1 MTVLNKIND
10 FIVKIA
16 LFIAAVSLAVLVSL
30 VFIETLARYLFH
42 SPIDW
47 AIEVPCFLQV
57 IATAMGLAYTQ
68 KVGGHIAVGIVE
80 SRIKNPR
87 TLAAFSACLLP
98 IYIVI
103 VAFITVGV
111 FLMFQTTVV
120 EHRTSL
126 GLQFPLII
134 PHAFILVGFVM
145 YLLQLIVDF
154 LGEIKTVRTGQA
166 VPGKSHGV
174 LSTAPRDFST
184 K

>member
-1 MTVLNKIND
+1 MTVLKKIND
-10 FIVKIA
+10 FIMKIA
-16 LFIAAVSLAVLVSL
+16 VFIAATSLAVLVTL
-30 VFIETLARYLFH
+30 VFIETLARYLFS

-57 IATAMGLAYTQ
+57 IATSMALAYTQ
-68 KVGGHIAVGIVE
+68 KVRGHIAVGILE
-80 SRIKNPR
+80 SRIKDPR
-87 TLAAFSACLLP
+87 ALTAFSACLLP

-145 YLLQLIVDF
+145 YLLQLLVDF
-154 LGEIKTVRTGQA
+154 FDEINTVRTGQA

-174 LSTAPRDFST
+174 LSKAPTDFST